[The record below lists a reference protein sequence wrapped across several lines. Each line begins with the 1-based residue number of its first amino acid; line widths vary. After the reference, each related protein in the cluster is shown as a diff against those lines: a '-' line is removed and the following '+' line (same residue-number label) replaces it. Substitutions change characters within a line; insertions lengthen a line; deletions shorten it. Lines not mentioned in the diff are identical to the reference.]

1 MHRFTVL
8 HFAAGD
14 RYLGTRRDNNMLF
27 TIVNNPHRTL
37 TVLEPGHPGGCRTNT
52 MYTVMETAKQKN
64 CLVTVNG
71 GFFENTG
78 FFGDHLPCLGR

>member
-37 TVLEPGHPGGCRTNT
+37 TVLEPGNPGGCRTNT

-64 CLVTVNG
+64 CLVAVNG

>member
-37 TVLEPGHPGGCRTNT
+37 TVLEPGHPG
-52 MYTVMETAKQKN
+52 TVSTA
-64 CLVTVNG
+64 
-71 GFFENTG
+71 
-78 FFGDHLPCLGR
+78 